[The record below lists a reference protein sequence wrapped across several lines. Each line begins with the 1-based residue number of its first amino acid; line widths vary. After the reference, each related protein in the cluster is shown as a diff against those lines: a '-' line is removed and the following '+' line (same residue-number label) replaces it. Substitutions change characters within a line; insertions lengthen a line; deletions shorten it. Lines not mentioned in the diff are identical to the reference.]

1 MSTAPHHYEVGLGL
15 GVVLVLLVLAILALS
30 VLSAGRSHWVCVLY
44 QRLPLLR
51 A

>member
-1 MSTAPHHYEVGLGL
+1 MSTAPHHYEVGGWALL
-15 GVVLVLLVLAILALS
+15 AQVLVLAIVLGVLLAGPL
-30 VLSAGRSHWVCVLY
+30 LWVCVLY